1 MNKRKKK
8 TFTIDKYLPIY
19 YAGASGDFNLIHIDP
34 EFAREQGLKANI
46 LQGLC
51 TLGIATGFLVGQDDP
66 DKLKS
71 IRVRFAHPVLP
82 WDVLTF
88 AVESTKGDVRFSAVN
103 QRGEEVLTDCSAE
116 LG

>member
-1 MNKRKKK
+1 MNERKKQ

-34 EFAREQGLKANI
+34 EFARKQGLKANI

-71 IRVRFAHPVLP
+71 IKVRFANPVLP
-82 WDVLTF
+82 GDKLTF
-88 AVESTKGDVRFSAVN
+88 AIENTDAEEEFSAVN
-103 QRGEEVLTDCSAE
+103 QRDDEVLSDCSAE
-116 LG
+116 LS